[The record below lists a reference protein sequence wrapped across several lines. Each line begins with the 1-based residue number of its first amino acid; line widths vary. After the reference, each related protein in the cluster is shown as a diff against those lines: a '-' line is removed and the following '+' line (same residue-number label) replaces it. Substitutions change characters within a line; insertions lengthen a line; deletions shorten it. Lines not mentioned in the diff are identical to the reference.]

1 MKNQAG
7 LLPRVEAITI
17 FWAEMTRNSKRAE
30 FKSPEEPHF
39 LKRLESEI
47 RGGINRKRPPKQ
59 NVLVGVYSQ
68 QFSLTLQISHEG

>member
-1 MKNQAG
+1 MENRADS
-7 LLPRVEAITI
+7 LPRMGTVAVFGT
-17 FWAEMTRNSKRAE
+17 EMIRNSKRAE
-30 FKSPEEPHF
+30 FQNPEEPHS

-47 RGGINRKRPPKQ
+47 RGGTNRKRPPKQ